1 MAFASR
7 LALAGVAAMCIMPAT
22 HSFSLMPVSP
32 LAAQSAAAVRS
43 SATAQRPGAAFLP
56 PFGTA
61 LLRPSARAPVVGARA
76 ARMAEGEG
84 AAGEGK
90 GKSVLIIAWFHA
102 EPKQLELVKR
112 IYKKK
117 GYTDVVVQE
126 SPVHQISTP
135 RGWYQTF
142 ISCIKNGGPSKDG
155 SGENIARHFDLVHC
169 MSGGFLQ
176 LYLLLAAK
184 VPIQFT
190 RLVMDSTPILPQP
203 KAFVRFARAYM
214 DDNGLSVVPKFLPL
228 RLHNGYQTARWSIG
242 ATYVRL
248 KHKGFIKKQLKGLEP
263 GLFETT
269 NEWTRW
275 AARNSARNN
284 YDDIVD
290 DAINTVFNRE
300 GLHTTFVYN
309 KEDRYINTEEIQSII
324 AKCEEFGGKA
334 DEVLTKTGHIETIF
348 RKPKLL
354 FDAIADV

>member
-22 HSFSLMPVSP
+22 HSFSVGP
-32 LAAQSAAAVRS
+32 LSVGIPKNAAEARSAMEQRPRASFLPAFGTTLIRS
-43 SATAQRPGAAFLP
+43 SARASGAGFQ
-56 PFGTA
+56 G
-61 LLRPSARAPVVGARA
+61 V
-76 ARMAEGEG
+76 RMAEGEG
-84 AAGEGK
+84 AGK

-117 GYTDVVVQE
+117 GFTDIVVQE

-142 ISCIKNGGPSKDG
+142 ISCVKDGGPNKDG
-155 SGENIARHFDLVHC
+155 KGENIARQFDLVHC

-184 VPIQFT
+184 VPIRFN

-214 DDNGLSVVPKFLPL
+214 DDNGLSVVPKVLPL
-228 RLHNGYQTARWSIG
+228 SLHNGYQTARWSIG

-248 KHKGFIKKQLKGLEP
+248 KHKGFIKKQLQGLEP
-263 GLFETT
+263 ALFEAT
-269 NEWTRW
+269 NDWTRW
-275 AARNSARNN
+275 AARNSAKNK
-284 YDDIVD
+284 YDIIVD
-290 DAINTVFNRE
+290 NAIETVFNRE
-300 GLHTTFVYN
+300 GLHTTFLYN
-309 KEDRYINTEEIQSII
+309 KDDRYINTDEIQSII

-334 DEVLTKTGHIETIF
+334 DEVLTQTGHIETIF